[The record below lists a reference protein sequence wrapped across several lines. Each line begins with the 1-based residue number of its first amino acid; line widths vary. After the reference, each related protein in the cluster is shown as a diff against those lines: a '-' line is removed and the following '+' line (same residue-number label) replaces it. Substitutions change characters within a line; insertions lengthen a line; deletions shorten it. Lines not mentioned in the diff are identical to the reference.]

1 MLVVVV
7 FTHAPVF
14 AEGGAGQIAG
24 TPRVVDG
31 DTIAFGKVRVRL
43 FGIDAPERSASGG
56 KAATEY
62 LRGTITGAVM
72 CAVVDSD
79 RYGRPVA
86 LCRSGG
92 VDLSEAMLRACHA
105 DLLTKWFR
113 VVPVVVRERLR
124 AAAGECVR

>member
-1 MLVVVV
+1 
-7 FTHAPVF
+7 
-14 AEGGAGQIAG
+14 
-24 TPRVVDG
+24 VDG

-43 FGIDAPERSASGG
+43 FGINAPEVGTAGGSG
-56 KAATEY
+56 ATAHMRE
-62 LRGTITGAVM
+62 LTRNVVT
-72 CAVVDSD
+72 CDVVDTD
-79 RYGRPVA
+79 RWGRPVA

-124 AAAGECVR
+124 AAAGECFR

>member
-1 MLVVVV
+1 
-7 FTHAPVF
+7 
-14 AEGGAGQIAG
+14 
-24 TPRVVDG
+24 
-31 DTIAFGKVRVRL
+31 
-43 FGIDAPERSASGG
+43 
-56 KAATEY
+56 
-62 LRGTITGAVM
+62 M
-72 CAVVDSD
+72 CAVVDTD

-92 VDLSEAMLRACHA
+92 VDLSEAMLRVCHA